1 MEKGD
6 GGEEELENIEE
17 IIADDDKVG
26 DAGTTSVAKH
36 QTGNKG
42 TSDITEN
49 SLNIRTT
56 QKKENYSTHFLICVF
71 VGNSNASSNND
82 LREASNS
89 SKSNKSQNTRNQRA
103 LELKSLA
110 FNQIRCAQHKQE
122 QLSQNPKHYSSC

>member
-17 IIADDDKVG
+17 IITDDDKVG

-56 QKKENYSTHFLICVF
+56 QKKKITAPISFYVYLLVILTLLVIM
-71 VGNSNASSNND
+71 
-82 LREASNS
+82 
-89 SKSNKSQNTRNQRA
+89 
-103 LELKSLA
+103 
-110 FNQIRCAQHKQE
+110 I
-122 QLSQNPKHYSSC
+122 